1 MRHSKIEDD
10 MRLLENV
17 KNFILIVFAM
27 SASAAVASD
36 RPVLNDWFALGS
48 GCRARSD
55 LPGNVH
61 MKRLPEVGGLNGVYA
76 ARFQFDNFRI
86 EEERFPE
93 KLKQVGRECAVRLNI
108 NPPQG
113 KRILSIRAHTT
124 VSVSKSPGHSLD
136 LLAELKLGAESLGQ
150 DSQKIAATDT
160 RKSAIRAIR
169 FEAGQGY
176 ATPLPQLGCGE
187 PKIIGFD
194 YSWIVSRGQGS
205 SIAATVELGSE
216 NALVIEAEL
225 GDCG

>member
-1 MRHSKIEDD
+1 MW
-10 MRLLENV
+10 LLVNV
-17 KNFILIVFAM
+17 KKFVLMMVAL
-27 SASAAVASD
+27 SASAALASD

-55 LPGNVH
+55 LPGNVE
-61 MKRLPEVGGLNGVYA
+61 MKRLPEMGRTKNVYVA
-76 ARFQFDNFRI
+76 KFRFNNFSLGD
-86 EEERFPE
+86 ERFPE

-113 KRILSIRAHTT
+113 KRILSIRANTS

-136 LLAELKLGAESLGQ
+136 LLAELKLGAESLGR
-150 DSQKIAATDT
+150 DSQKIGISDT
-160 RKSAIRAIR
+160 RHSAIRAIR
-169 FEAGQGY
+169 LEAGQGY
-176 ATPLPQLGCGE
+176 STPLPQLGCEE

-205 SIAATVELGSE
+205 SIAATVDLGAE
-216 NALVIEAEL
+216 KVLVIEAEL